1 MAVRI
6 GTMISKWGRAQRT
19 IDSHTERSQQMA
31 KRGLAGVT
39 IRQLKQEIARRQR
52 RLTTLQRRRRS
63 VAAQLGELDDEIA
76 ALGPARG
83 PGRPAGAKKKR
94 RAVKKKKV
102 GRPKGKK
109 KVVRTVKKKV
119 RRSAKKKTARGG
131 ARGRNKLSLGDTLAK
146 VLNAKRPTRVIDAVK
161 AVLKAGYKTKAKGK
175 NFATIVNQALTSDGR
190 FKKVSRG
197 QYVLA
202 G

>member
-1 MAVRI
+1 
-6 GTMISKWGRAQRT
+6 
-19 IDSHTERSQQMA
+19 MA

-52 RLTTLQRRRRS
+52 RLATLQRRRRT
-63 VAAQLGELDDEIA
+63 VAAQLGELDNEIA

-94 RAVKKKKV
+94 GRPAKKKRRAVKKRAGTVKKKKL

-109 KVVRTVKKKV
+109 KVA
-119 RRSAKKKTARGG
+119 RSAKKKTARGG
-131 ARGRNKLSLGDTLAK
+131 TRARNKLSLGETLAK
-146 VLNAKRPTRVIDAVK
+146 VLSASRPTRVTDAVK

-175 NFATIVNQALTSDGR
+175 NFATIVNQALTSDKR
-190 FKKVSRG
+190 FKKVARG